1 MSFWTAIVI
10 IVIIGCVTGIYK
22 TRLRARDWHTS
33 DIAGELEKRL
43 ERLELRMS
51 NIETIILDKEK
62 ADRFD
67 KLG

>member
-1 MSFWTAIVI
+1 MSFWTAIVV
-10 IVIIGCVTGIYK
+10 IVIIGCVSGMYQ

-33 DIAGELEKRL
+33 DIAGEMEKRL

-62 ADRFD
+62 ADRFNNLD
-67 KLG
+67 

>member
-10 IVIIGCVTGIYK
+10 IVTIGCVTEMFK

-33 DIAGELEKRL
+33 NIAGEMEKRL

-67 KLG
+67 NLG

>member
-10 IVIIGCVTGIYK
+10 IVIIGTVSRMYI
-22 TRLRARDWHTS
+22 TRLKSRDWHTS

-43 ERLELRMS
+43 EKLEIRMA

-67 KLG
+67 NLE